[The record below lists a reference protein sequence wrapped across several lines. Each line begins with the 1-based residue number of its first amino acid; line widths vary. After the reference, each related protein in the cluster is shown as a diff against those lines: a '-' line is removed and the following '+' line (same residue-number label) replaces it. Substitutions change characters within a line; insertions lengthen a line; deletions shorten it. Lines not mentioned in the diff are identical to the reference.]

1 MKNPE
6 NTLLNSLLDEVQ
18 EFCKARRG
26 RVAELAAELAVAPPQ
41 VSGWLNYSRQPSG
54 EAALRIQRWL
64 AEARAREKAEEVQ
77 ADLKRREL
85 VQGLRGGER

>member
-1 MKNPE
+1 
-6 NTLLNSLLDEVQ
+6 LDEVQ

-26 RVAELAAELAVAPPQ
+26 RVAELAAELGVAQPQ

-64 AEARAREKAEEVQ
+64 VDARGRERAGEVQ
-77 ADLKRREL
+77 EDLKRREL
-85 VQGLRGGER
+85 VQGLRGGFQ

>member
-1 MKNPE
+1 MKNSE
-6 NTLLNSLLDEVQ
+6 NILLNSLLDEVQ

-26 RVAELAAELAVAPPQ
+26 RVAELAAELGVAPPQ

-54 EAALRIQRWL
+54 EVALRLQRWL
-64 AEARAREKAEEVQ
+64 EEGRGREKADEVQ
-77 ADLKRREL
+77 AELKRREL